1 MLDPVGVW
9 RFVAG
14 YAIAEDTGERIDL
27 YGADPRGYGLFDPGG
42 RMIMLLEATGRVA
55 GQTEAEMA
63 QLYRSM
69 IAYSGKWSVDAEKF
83 VTEVDLASDPSLVG
97 TSQVRYYTYDG
108 EIMSLRTP
116 ALALPGFNGRI
127 AVVYADWKRGG

>member
-1 MLDPVGVW
+1 M
-9 RFVAG
+9 
-14 YAIAEDTGERIDL
+14 
-27 YGADPRGYGLFDPGG
+27 
-42 RMIMLLEATGRVA
+42 MMLLEATGRMA
-55 GQTEAEMA
+55 DQTQAEMA

-69 IAYSGKWSVDAEKF
+69 LAYSGKWSVDAEKF

-127 AVVYADWKRGG
+127 AVVYADWKREG